1 MGQLP
6 DIQVAADS
14 DRIVEYAQQM
24 SREFGL
30 LQTQIV
36 GPICH
41 MVVYDPEVCRHIFT
55 SKAGCYHKASDSQ
68 KEIMRQSH
76 SRSKAEAKSEA
87 TVARER

>member
-1 MGQLP
+1 M
-6 DIQVAADS
+6 AADS
-14 DRIVEYAQQM
+14 DQIVEYAQKM

-68 KEIMRQSH
+68 KEIMRQAH
-76 SRSKAEAKSEA
+76 SKTKRHGCSCHP
-87 TVARER
+87 ARARRL